1 MKGLILS
8 AIGGLMIASLGCGYA
23 DAIRVT
29 VINESTKDANLM
41 IPSLGNRMMPV
52 SQLGAKMFTADYKYP
67 DRIMIQGRN
76 GIPKACDWSMPVVG
90 KQTIRAIT
98 MNISTDKST
107 NSQTCLLSWQ

>member
-29 VINESTKDANLM
+29 VINESNKDAHLL
-41 IPSLGNRMMPV
+41 IPSLGNKTMPV
-52 SQLGAKMFTADYKYP
+52 SQMGAKMFTADYKYP
-67 DRIMIQGRN
+67 ERIMIQGRN

-90 KQTIRAIT
+90 KQTIRTIT

-107 NSQTCLLSWQ
+107 NSQSCLLSWQ